1 MNSDHVVRCETRG
14 ELLAYG
20 VGILFWGS
28 VVLAFVIGADELPF
42 EVVALPCAGYVA
54 LLAWVAFRVRE
65 WFVLGDAT
73 LLFSPSRPR
82 VGGRFTCRMQFE
94 RLRAAQGTAR
104 AELICRITTRSG
116 SGSKEKFRSRELWRN
131 TQTAHAAG
139 PLQFTFN
146 PPENLPHAE
155 KSIGTEV
162 RWWLKVRGQGNNRF
176 RRRFRVP
183 LASKAWLP
191 DGAPETHEAFEARFA
206 AETPTPGPG
215 LGRAFKVIYSLCAMV
230 FLANAGVIAWG
241 LADHFQFGQSGAPQL
256 EGGLRL
262 GDLRQSSTSDFA
274 ARLDGRFAW
283 QRGSLRVQADS
294 LRLRAWDCEGACP
307 RIKEVHL
314 SLWHHRE
321 DEAGAGTGIG
331 VARSDPV
338 RIDELPQDGVV
349 LDLGSRTFALR
360 FRGDHDPRQL
370 ALMLEVK
377 TEKTTHQYGQRFGG
391 ASYLLG
397 LDQSPGEAETC
408 AKVKSVLA
416 ALEHFCHGRIAELL
430 SEVESPAERQR
441 LLFLA
446 VRRGNIE
453 AVKVLVAAEVPVD
466 PANRRGYTPLMESAF
481 ADLPQIAA
489 VLLEAGANPNFVA
502 NASSQYG
509 GETPLGAALTAGALR
524 CVQVLLDKGA
534 DPKATH
540 GESPLIHVAVAAD
553 LPEAVAWLV
562 KKGADANTRA
572 EWGNQPTPLM
582 AAAGTGKLQI
592 VDKLLELG
600 ADPAAADSNGNT
612 ARDYA
617 ATHKRR
623 EVLARLKSFPGQC
636 PLTGCSSESENR

>member
-1 MNSDHVVRCETRG
+1 MNSDYAVRCETRG

-42 EVVALPCAGYVA
+42 EVVALLCAGYVA
-54 LLAWVAFRVRE
+54 LLAWAAIRARE
-65 WFVLGDAT
+65 WLVLGDAM
-73 LLFSPSRPR
+73 LLFSPVRPR
-82 VGGRFTCRMQFE
+82 VGQRFTCRMQFE
-94 RLRAAQGTAR
+94 RPPAAQGTAR
-104 AELICRITTRSG
+104 AVLICQRVTRSRTVDRKTG
-116 SGSKEKFRSRELWRN
+116 ETKETSQHTELWRD
-131 TQTAHAAG
+131 TQTALTPG
-139 PLQFTFN
+139 LIEFTFDPPQN
-146 PPENLPHAE
+146 PTYTILSKESL
-155 KSIGTEV
+155 
-162 RWWLKVRGQGNNRF
+162 RWELKVRGQGTGRF
-176 RRRFRVP
+176 RRTFHVP
-183 LASKAWLP
+183 LGLAMS
-191 DGAPETHEAFEARFA
+191 GARDRAHETFEARFA
-206 AETPTPGPG
+206 ALTPTPVPG
-215 LGRAFKVIYSLCAMV
+215 RDRAIKVIYGLCAVM
-230 FLANAGVIAWG
+230 FLSIAGVTAWG
-241 LADHFQFGQSGAPQL
+241 LADHFQFGQPGAPQL

-331 VARSDPV
+331 VARSDPM

-636 PLTGCSSESENR
+636 PLTGC